1 MRATLADAS
10 LARYAGRFVWLDLDY
25 DKPANQA
32 FLARHGASSFPLFFV
47 LDPADEHA
55 TATQLGGMTLPELT
69 RFLERGE
76 RGVLAKTA
84 TPGDTALAQGDAALA
99 RGQQAEA
106 VAAYREALRLG
117 GADWPGRGRALGS
130 LTWTLMLSGQS
141 QAAAETAAAEAPQLA
156 RDQEFSR
163 VVLAGLMSLQG
174 QSGPWT
180 SNARSTL
187 EPLAAE
193 AIAIPATLRDHRFQL
208 YQQLMSDAQSRGD
221 KATVER
227 WGALW
232 LKELDAT
239 TPANE
244 DERSALDI
252 ARVDAASLLDDPKRV
267 LPALEASAQAMP
279 DNYNAFL
286 RLAQMEDAAK
296 QYDQALAACDR
307 GLEHVTG
314 PMGRSW
320 LLQTKA
326 DAYWDAGRPED
337 ARRALEEALK
347 VAQEIGDQSMR
358 DMNVMMI
365 SRKIKALEKKG
376 K

>member
-1 MRATLADAS
+1 
-10 LARYAGRFVWLDLDY
+10 
-25 DKPANQA
+25 
-32 FLARHGASSFPLFFV
+32 
-47 LDPADEHA
+47 
-55 TATQLGGMTLPELT
+55 
-69 RFLERGE
+69 
-76 RGVLAKTA
+76 
-84 TPGDTALAQGDAALA
+84 
-99 RGQQAEA
+99 
-106 VAAYREALRLG
+106 
-117 GADWPGRGRALGS
+117 
-130 LTWTLMLSGQS
+130 MLSGQS
-141 QAAAETAAAEAPQLA
+141 QPCAETAAAELPHLA

-163 VVLAGLMSLQG
+163 VVLAGLMCLQG
-174 QSGPWT
+174 QSEPWAQ
-180 SNARSTL
+180 SARTTL
-187 EPLAAE
+187 DPLAAE

-208 YQQLMSDAQSRGD
+208 YQQLMADAQGRGD

-227 WGALW
+227 WGGLW

-239 TPANE
+239 TPAND

-252 ARVDAASLLDDPKRV
+252 ARVDAASMLDDPKRV

-279 DNYNAFL
+279 DNYNASL

-326 DAYWDAGRPED
+326 DAYWDAGRPEE

-358 DMNVMMI
+358 DMNVSMI
-365 SRKIKALEKKG
+365 SRKIKMIDKMKK
-376 K
+376 

>member
-25 DKPANQA
+25 DKPVNQA
-32 FLARHGASSFPLFFV
+32 FLARHGVASFPVSLV
-47 LDPADEHA
+47 LDPVDEHA
-55 TATQLGGMTLPELT
+55 TATQLGGMTLPELNT
-69 RFLERGE
+69 FLERGE
-76 RGVLAKTA
+76 RGVVAKAGTPADAGLAK
-84 TPGDTALAQGDAALA
+84 GDAALA
-99 RGQQAEA
+99 RGQSAEA
-106 VAAYREALRLG
+106 ADAYREALRLG
-117 GADWPGRGRALGS
+117 GAAWPGRGRALGS

-141 QAAAETAAAEAPQLA
+141 QAAAETAAAEAPHMA

-163 VVLAGLMSLQG
+163 VVLAGLMSLPRQPE
-174 QSGPWT
+174 PWAMA
-180 SNARSTL
+180 ARATL

-193 AIAIPATLRDHRFQL
+193 AVTIPGTLRDHRFQL
-208 YQQLMSDAQSRGD
+208 YQQLMADAQTRGD
-221 KATVER
+221 KATVTR
-227 WGALW
+227 YGDLW

-239 TPANE
+239 QPVDD

-252 ARVDAASLLDDPKRV
+252 ARVDAASILDDPARV

-279 DNYNAFL
+279 NNYNAFL

-326 DAYWDAGRPED
+326 DAYWDAGRPEE

-358 DMNVMMI
+358 DMNVDMI
-365 SRKIKALEKKG
+365 SRKIKMIQKMG

>member
-32 FLARHGASSFPLFFV
+32 FLARHGATSFPLFFV

-69 RFLERGE
+69 NFLERGE
-76 RGVLAKTA
+76 RGVLANSA
-84 TPGDTALAQGDAALA
+84 APADAALAKGDAALA
-99 RGQQAEA
+99 RGRGAEA
-106 VAAYREALRLG
+106 ADAYREALRLG
-117 GADWPGRGRALGS
+117 GAAWPGRGRAVGS
-130 LTWTLMLSGQS
+130 LTWTLMLNGQS
-141 QAAAETAAAEAPQLA
+141 QFCVETSTAEAPHLA

-163 VVLAGLMSLQG
+163 VVLAGLMCLQG
-174 QSGPWT
+174 QSGPWAK
-180 SNARSTL
+180 SARAAL

-208 YQQLMSDAQSRGD
+208 YQQLMSDAAGRSD

-227 WGALW
+227 WGGLW

-239 TPANE
+239 QPAND

-279 DNYNAFL
+279 DNYNASL

-326 DAYWDAGRPED
+326 DAYWDAGRPEE
-337 ARRALEEALK
+337 ARGALEEALK
-347 VAQEIGDQSMR
+347 VAQEIGDPSMR

-365 SRKIKALEKKG
+365 SRKIQMIEKKG